1 MKNEN
6 KKPSHHAPIVD
17 ELIRSYRET
26 DPQFDPLGMYTGITR
41 EISSMGVTCA
51 KCPNTK
57 TPTDAILSGKTYR
70 SRASLEN
77 AAESDR
83 VVSYA
88 DAMPQQDADDL

>member
-6 KKPSHHAPIVD
+6 KRQSRHAPIVD
-17 ELIRSYRET
+17 ELIRSYREANA
-26 DPQFDPLGMYTGITR
+26 QFDPLGMYTGITK
-41 EISSMGVTCA
+41 EMSSVGVTCA
-51 KCPNTK
+51 SCPDTK

-77 AAESDR
+77 AASTDR